1 MLPNFL
7 IIGAQKS
14 GTSWLHAMLRQHP
27 DVFMPEAELHFFDK
41 RHHFER
47 GVAWYERHF
56 ADAGGHAAIGEKT
69 PDYLWANGQGVEG
82 HLPDVHRNLHAVVPD
97 ARLIVVLRNP
107 VERAV
112 SAVLHL
118 LRTRRVSPIHS
129 LDDLLVGRGRD
140 LVRGHGVI
148 EYGFYCEQLE
158 AYLELFDR
166 DRMLVLFFEE
176 DVRDD
181 PASTLRR
188 VCAFLGIDPG
198 HPFAEASEGV
208 NVARRS
214 RLGLLADFYLPAL
227 GALWR
232 RGDALLPAYRPTP
245 SDAVLRELYALYDEP
260 NQRLFRLLGRRAASW
275 APLRPPTP
283 NA

>member
-27 DVFMPEAELHFFDK
+27 DVFMPEEELHFFDK
-41 RHHFER
+41 QQHFAR
-47 GVAWYERHF
+47 GVAWYEAHF
-56 ADAGGHAAIGEKT
+56 DAAAGRTAVGEKT

-82 HLPDVHRNLHAVVPD
+82 HLPDVHRNLHSVVPD
-97 ARLIVVLRNP
+97 AKLIVVLRDP

-118 LRTRRVSPIHS
+118 LRTRRVSPLHS
-129 LDDLLVGRGRD
+129 LDDLLVGEARH

-148 EYGFYCEQLE
+148 EYGFYCEQIE

-166 DRMLVLFFEE
+166 ERMLVLIFEE
-176 DVRDD
+176 EVRRD
-181 PASTLRR
+181 PEAALRR
-188 VCAFLGIDPG
+188 VCGFLGVDPDFA
-198 HPFAEASEGV
+198 FAEASEGV

-214 RLGLLADFYLPAL
+214 RLGLLADYAFPAL

-232 RGDALLPAYRPTP
+232 RVDAFLPAYRPTP
-245 SDAVLRELYALYDEP
+245 SDAARRELQALYRKP
-260 NQRLFRLLGRRAASW
+260 NEELFELLGRRVPSW
-275 APLRPPTP
+275 GRSG
-283 NA
+283 